1 MLRIVFCS
9 VPARILLAVLTV
21 WLACAESSRA
31 DELADRLQP
40 LIDDFAGEAAVMVK
54 HLENGETFAY
64 KANEPFPTAS
74 LIKLPVMI
82 AAYNDAESHFPLS
95 LKVTLKNEDKVP
107 GSGILT
113 EHFSDGATIS
123 LRDAIELM
131 IAYSDNTAT
140 NLVIDVVGIDTVN
153 KMMDSLGCKDTR
165 LHSKVFRRD
174 TSIDPERS
182 NRFGLGSTTCEETVK
197 LLSLLQSEE
206 LVSPAASKHMLA
218 HLKHCQDETK
228 ITRLLP
234 PGTEVAHKSGYVSS
248 SRCDAGIIVSPSGPI
263 AVCVLTDKIEDRSMG
278 DNNKADLFCSHI
290 AKEAFEYFNQ
300 AQTADGE
307 PPVMKV
313 GANGLL
319 VESLQRTLN
328 KKLDPAPEIGVDGD
342 FGGQTEEAVKQF
354 QRRNELPETGQV
366 DAATWE
372 ALGPL
377 VSEEE
382 APDPKIVN
390 AEVVKKDPLEDI
402 NGPPETTCKA
412 WAIGDADT
420 GKLLWGFND
429 NQRRDI
435 ASTTKMMTAYL
446 VTKLAEKRPEVLDE
460 TIEFSEKAD
469 KTEGSTAGVRAGEK
483 IAVRELLYGLM
494 LPSGNDASVAF
505 AEHFGSRLAK
515 SDKKDATSYDCF
527 IVAMNEAAKELG
539 MDKTSYQN
547 PHGLPAEG
555 HQSSA
560 GDLLKLAR
568 AAMKLPTFREY
579 VSTYQHGSTVDGPG
593 GYKRNIFWKNTNK
606 LLGTE
611 GYDGIKTGTT
621 NAAGACLVS
630 QGTRDGKSLIIVVLG
645 ATSSDGRYVDS
656 RNLYRW
662 AWKKIGA
669 ETVASK

>member
-1 MLRIVFCS
+1 MLRFVTRFAC
-9 VPARILLAVLTV
+9 ARLAVCFLALTAV
-21 WLACAESSRA
+21 TQSTA

-40 LIDDFAGEAAVMVK
+40 LIDDFGGEAAVMVK
-54 HLENGETFAY
+54 HLENGQTFAY
-64 KANEPFPTAS
+64 KADEPFPTAS
-74 LIKLPVMI
+74 LIKLPIMI
-82 AAYNDAESHFPLS
+82 AAYNNAEGHFPLT
-95 LKVTLKNEDKVP
+95 LKVTLKKEDKVP

-123 LRDAIELM
+123 LHDAIELM
-131 IAYSDNTAT
+131 IAFSDNTAT

-153 KMMDSLGCKDTR
+153 KMMDSLGCKNTR

-174 TSIDPERS
+174 TSIDPDRS
-182 NRFGLGSTTCEETVK
+182 NRFGLGSTTCAETVK
-197 LLSLLQSEE
+197 LLTLLQSEQ
-206 LVSPAASKHMLA
+206 LVSPTASKHMLA
-218 HLKHCQDETK
+218 HLKHCQDKTK

-248 SRCDAGIIVSPSGPI
+248 SRCDAGIIMSPSGPI

-278 DNNKADLFCSHI
+278 DDNKADLLCSHV
-290 AKEAFEYFNQ
+290 AKEAFDYFNQ
-300 AQTADGE
+300 APLAEGE
-307 PPVMKV
+307 SPVLKS

-328 KKLDPAPEIGVDGD
+328 KKLDPLPDIGVDGD
-342 FGGQTEEAVKQF
+342 FGGQTEEAVKEF
-354 QRRNELPETGQV
+354 QRQNQLPATGQV
-366 DAATWE
+366 DAATWK

-382 APDPKIVN
+382 APDPKVVN
-390 AEVVKKDPLEDI
+390 AEVIKKKPLEDLDA
-402 NGPPETTCKA
+402 PPVTTCQA
-412 WAIGDADT
+412 WAIGDAT
-420 GKLLWGFND
+420 SGKLLWGYHEGD
-429 NQRRDI
+429 RRDI

-446 VTKLAEKRPEVLDE
+446 VTKLAEKDPRVLDE
-460 TIEFSEKAD
+460 VIEFSEEAD

-483 IAVRELLYGLM
+483 ISVRELLYGLM
-494 LPSGNDASVAF
+494 LPSGNDASVALG
-505 AEHFGSRLAK
+505 EHFGARLAK

-539 MDKTSYQN
+539 MDKTTYKN
-547 PHGLPAEG
+547 THGLPAEG
-555 HQSSA
+555 HQSCA
-560 GDLLKLAR
+560 ADLLKLAT
-568 AAMKLPTFREY
+568 AAMKLPLFRDY
-579 VSTYQHGSTVDGPG
+579 VSTYQHGCTVDGPG

-656 RNLYRW
+656 RNLYHW
-662 AWKKIGA
+662 AWKKLGT
-669 ETVASK
+669 ETVAAR

>member
-1 MLRIVFCS
+1 MLRIVSCS
-9 VPARILLAVLTV
+9 VPARFLLLVLGA
-21 WLACAESSRA
+21 WLACANLARA
-31 DELADRLQP
+31 DDLADQIQP

-54 HLENGETFAY
+54 HLENGQTFAY
-64 KANEPFPTAS
+64 KADEPFPTAS

-82 AAYNDAESHFPLS
+82 AAYDAAEDRFPLT

-113 EHFSDGATIS
+113 EHFSEGATIS
-123 LRDAIELM
+123 LHDAIQLM
-131 IAYSDNTAT
+131 IAFSDNTAT

-174 TSIDPERS
+174 TSVAPERS
-182 NRFGLGSTTCEETVK
+182 NRFGLGSTTCAETVK
-197 LLSLLQSEE
+197 LLGLLQSEE

-218 HLKHCQDETK
+218 HLKHCQDKTK

-248 SRCDAGIIVSPSGPI
+248 SRCDAGIIMSPAGPI
-263 AVCVLTDKIEDRSMG
+263 AVCILTDKIEDRDDG
-278 DNNKADLFCSHI
+278 NNNKADLLCSHV
-290 AKEAFEYFNQ
+290 AKAAYDFFNQ
-300 AQTADGE
+300 GQTADGE

-328 KKLDPAPEIGVDGD
+328 KKLDPLPDIGVDGD

-354 QRRNELPETGQV
+354 QRRNKLPETGQV
-366 DAATWE
+366 DAATWK

-377 VSEEE
+377 VAEED

-390 AEVVKKDPLEDI
+390 TEIIKKQPLDDLT
-402 NGPPETTCKA
+402 GPPTTTCAA
-412 WAIGDADT
+412 WAIGDAAT
-420 GKLLWGFND
+420 GKLLWGLNND
-429 NQRRDI
+429 ERRDI
-435 ASTTKMMTAYL
+435 ASTTKIMTAYL
-446 VTKLAEKRPEVLDE
+446 VAKLADKDPKVLDE
-460 TIEFSEKAD
+460 IIEFSEEAD

-483 IAVRELLYGLM
+483 ISVRELLYGLM

-505 AEHFGSRLAK
+505 AEHFGSRLAP
-515 SDKKDATSYDCF
+515 SEKKYASSYDAF
-527 IVAMNEAAKELG
+527 IGAMNEAAKELG
-539 MDKTSYQN
+539 MDKTTYKN

-555 HQSSA
+555 HQSTA
-560 GDLLKLAR
+560 GDLLKLSQ
-568 AAMKLPTFREY
+568 AAMKVPLFRDY
-579 VSTYQHGSTVDGPG
+579 VATYQRGCTVDGPG
-593 GYKRNIFWKNTNK
+593 GYQRNLMWKNTNK

-630 QGTRDGKSLIIVVLG
+630 QGTRDGKSLIVVVLG

-662 AWKKIGA
+662 AWQQVGA